1 MFRLCLPVPL
11 QLTLNDLLP
20 LESHLSLTYNIMI
33 SQQYLFTEFLRG
45 THEFLCLNQLN
56 LQFQKHPPYPSQIRS
71 KRPSINNSNN
81 TNTFHPHYIHKGTYT
96 FQNITSNPTPVLCR
110 IPSTCSQAQVQ
121 NREITSC
128 LTYKIHL
135 KVIFLLI

>member
-1 MFRLCLPVPL
+1 MTYCVWNR
-11 QLTLNDLLP
+11 TIRYN
-20 LESHLSLTYNIMI
+20 TYNIMI
-33 SQQYLFTEFLRG
+33 SQQYLSKEFLH
-45 THEFLCLNQLN
+45 TMHEFLWWNQLN
-56 LQFQKHPPYPSQIRS
+56 LQIQKHPPYPSQIRS
-71 KRPSINNSNN
+71 KRTSINNSNN
-81 TNTFHPHYIHKGTYT
+81 TSTFHPHYIHKGTYT

-110 IPSTCSQAQVQ
+110 IPSTCNQAQVQ